1 MKIKEVEDVS
11 SNKQSE
17 RVAKNGSLGAITAG
31 ALLGAG
37 AVLLASK
44 ADREKAKQMTQDVMK
59 RVKSSLENNIEKAE
73 ESVQN
78 LSKKSRQLASSVK

>member
-1 MKIKEVEDVS
+1 VKSVS
-11 SNKQSE
+11 TNKQSE
-17 RVAKNGSLGAITAG
+17 MASKNGSLGAMTFG

-44 ADREKAKQMTQDVMK
+44 GDREKAKQMTQDVYK

-73 ESVQN
+73 QSVQN
-78 LSKKSRQLASSVK
+78 LGNKSRQLAGSVK

>member
-1 MKIKEVEDVS
+1 MS
-11 SNKQSE
+11 TNKQSDMN
-17 RVAKNGSLGAITAG
+17 RKNGSLGAITAG

-44 ADREKAKQMTQDVMK
+44 GDRKKAKQMTQDVIK

-73 ESVQN
+73 DSVQN
-78 LSKKSRQLASSVK
+78 FSKKSRQLAGSVK